1 MKAPSDKELRSSQKV
16 LPFQSE
22 QHKLEFVIRFLV
34 GGIVVSIFAIL
45 GDILRPKSFAGLFS
59 AAPTI
64 ALVTLGMAFQN
75 ENPDYVSLQAQAMIF
90 GSIALAIYGF
100 LVCQLLM
107 RRRWHAG
114 LASSVAL
121 IAWFG
126 MSAGLLTIWG
136 P

>member
-1 MKAPSDKELRSSQKV
+1 M
-16 LPFQSE
+16 
-22 QHKLEFVIRFLV
+22 EFVIRFLV

-64 ALVTLGMAFQN
+64 AVVTLGMAFQN
-75 ENPDYVSLQAQAMIF
+75 ENSNYISLQAQAMVF

-107 RRRWHAG
+107 RRGFHAG

-121 IAWFG
+121 IGWFCV
-126 MSAGLLTIWG
+126 SAGLLMVWG
-136 P
+136 S